1 MDGGFEIV
9 GESMGA
15 LFPWPRPGLVVGELG
30 VMEGDL
36 EVMGESMGEKL
47 PKHINIS
54 IYTCSHTYIVVFS
67 ALLSIKRNYMGT
79 QLHAVRFDAPQQMF
93 ALHDARP
100 SQMGRPK
107 LYNASELQKC
117 KLDLVGSLPNSS

>member
-1 MDGGFEIV
+1 M
-9 GESMGA
+9 
-15 LFPWPRPGLVVGELG
+15 GELW

-79 QLHAVRFDAPQQMF
+79 QLHTVRFDTPKQMF

-100 SQMGRPK
+100 SQRGRPTF
-107 LYNASELQKC
+107 YNASGFQKC